1 MRSPCYVSQRTVD
14 RPRRLVLW
22 RTRSARIHTTL
33 ASMRREISAL
43 AGKPA
48 PASSLIDVARLLAGY
63 VDLKPDPSV
72 LTQRVDFGTS
82 GHRGT
87 SFERSFNE
95 AHILAVTQAICDDR
109 QRRGIG
115 GPLFLRFDTHA
126 LSRPAFD
133 TALEVVSANGI
144 QVRIAAGNEFT
155 PTPVISH
162 AILGYN
168 RARHRGVADGIA
180 ITSSHNPPD
189 FGGFKYN
196 PSSGG
201 PAGSTVT
208 SWIEERANAI
218 LESGVRDVRRLPR
231 ICLRYRS

>member
-1 MRSPCYVSQRTVD
+1 
-14 RPRRLVLW
+14 
-22 RTRSARIHTTL
+22 
-33 ASMRREISAL
+33 MRREISAL

-48 PASSLIDVARLLAGY
+48 PASRLIDVARLLAGY

-87 SFERSFNE
+87 SLERSFNE

-109 QRRGIG
+109 QCRGIG